1 MQFWLPL
8 NRAGKFT
15 VKLKATDVIG
25 KKTAELSFPI
35 TVYDSK

>member
-1 MQFWLPL
+1 
-8 NRAGKFT
+8 
-15 VKLKATDVIG
+15 LKATDNIG